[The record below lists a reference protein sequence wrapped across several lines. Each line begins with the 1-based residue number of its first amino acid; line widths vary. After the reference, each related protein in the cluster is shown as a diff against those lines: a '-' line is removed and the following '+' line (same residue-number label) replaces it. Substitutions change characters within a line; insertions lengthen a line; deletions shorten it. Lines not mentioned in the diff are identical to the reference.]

1 MMKSSKIASPAP
13 SERLYQLARAFR
25 LPTIAEEAAKRLL
38 SAGHSE
44 ALDVLVDIFEMEAED
59 RLERRIERLRR
70 EAKLPSGKTF
80 ETLEWERFPK
90 KLQAKFKGLSQG
102 EFAERAENVIIFGLP
117 GVGKSHVASA
127 IGHSLV
133 SQGRSVLYTP
143 TYRLIQDLLASKRDL
158 DLPRKLRKLDNFEVL
173 ILDDIG
179 YTQQSAEEIE
189 VLFTLLAERYER
201 RSVIITSNLVF
212 SEWEQ
217 IFKNPMTTAAAID
230 RVVHH
235 ATILEFKVSSYRSE
249 QARGRISET
258 KQDKESS
265 PTAKRPEKGTD
276 SGDE

>member
-1 MMKSSKIASPAP
+1 MTMSQTASPAP
-13 SERLYQLARAFR
+13 ADRLYHLARGFR
-25 LPTIAEEAAKRLL
+25 LPTVAEEAAKRLL

-44 ALDVLVDIFEMEAED
+44 ALDVIIEVFEMEAED

-70 EAKLPSGKTF
+70 AANLPPGKTF

-90 KLQAKFKGLSQG
+90 KLQTKFKELKRG
-102 EFAERAENVIIFGLP
+102 EFAERAENVILFGLP

-127 IGHSLV
+127 IGHGLV
-133 SQGRSVLYTP
+133 AQGRSVLYTP
-143 TYRLIQDLLASKRDL
+143 TFKLIQNLLASKRDL

-235 ATILEFKVSSYRSE
+235 ATILEFKVSSYRTASAHQRQSAPTDRE
-249 QARGRISET
+249 EG
-258 KQDKESS
+258 SS
-265 PTAKRPEKGTD
+265 
-276 SGDE
+276 

>member
-1 MMKSSKIASPAP
+1 MKRLPRLSTPTPA
-13 SERLYQLARAFR
+13 EKLYSLAQSFR

-38 SAGHSE
+38 AAGHSE
-44 ALDVLVDIFEMEAED
+44 ALEILAEVFEMESED
-59 RLERRIERLRR
+59 RLERRVERLRR
-70 EAKLPSGKTF
+70 ASKLPPEKTF
-80 ETLEWERFPK
+80 ETLEWDRFPK
-90 KLQAKFKGLSQG
+90 KLQAKFKELSLG
-102 EFAERAENVIIFGLP
+102 DFSERAENVILFGLP

-127 IGHSLV
+127 IGHSLI

-143 TYRLIQDLLASKRDL
+143 TFRLIQDLLASKRDL
-158 DLPRKLRKLDNFEVL
+158 VLPRKLSKLDNFDVL

-235 ATILEFKVSSYRSE
+235 ATILEFKVPSYRTKSARQRQSSQGDSE
-249 QARGRISET
+249 E
-258 KQDKESS
+258 E
-265 PTAKRPEKGTD
+265 GT
-276 SGDE
+276 